1 MADKG
6 TIIVNAPPLCRC
18 PNPACLRARTRRRRS
33 AMPSHCAGG
42 SRHGAAA
49 SAAVAAGSVPR
60 SASSL
65 RPRFARRRRVRVS
78 EEEVEEAEE
87 VEHEEVVEADV
98 TPLAPN
104 AHGRSTTPSPAA
116 VQRVAP
122 AARLAA
128 AARTLDR

>member
-18 PNPACLRARTRRRRS
+18 PNPTCLRARTRRRRS

-49 SAAVAAGSVPR
+49 SAVAAGSVPR